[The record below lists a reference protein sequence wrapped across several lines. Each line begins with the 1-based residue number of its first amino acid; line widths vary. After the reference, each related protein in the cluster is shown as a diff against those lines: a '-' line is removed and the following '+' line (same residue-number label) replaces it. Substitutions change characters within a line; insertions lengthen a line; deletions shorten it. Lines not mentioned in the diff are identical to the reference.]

1 MNRTFW
7 SKLVVITSLQP
18 TFKKTCCPGGWWV
31 ADFLKSINPDLATP
45 VWSHLGRAKLKPLW
59 PQEPRPWRET
69 CSHIQMC
76 HWKKLQSRTTQWWR
90 LWWNLLHVH
99 FVKKMIEHEHS
110 NKIRFHHH
118 EDMPCAV
125 PHWTTTWRQTAWGM
139 SLGPRQHIC
148 QPKLFAMIYM
158 LRALCI
164 VLQVFN
170 RDYNVDLTVASK
182 AAYMN
187 EYTRRTPPTA
197 KLDFASLVNDPSFWS
212 SALYLMVMACLNHL
226 RSKHLLAGEHT
237 APENRPS
244 QKESN
249 LLTINFQVF
258 FLFVSG
264 RVIS

>member
-1 MNRTFW
+1 MRCATLDYNLTAN
-7 SKLVVITSLQP
+7 SLRNEL
-18 TFKKTCCPGGWWV
+18 G
-31 ADFLKSINPDLATP
+31 SSAT
-45 VWSHLGRAKLKPLW
+45 HLSTEAL
-59 PQEPRPWRET
+59 
-69 CSHIQMC
+69 
-76 HWKKLQSRTTQWWR
+76 
-90 LWWNLLHVH
+90 
-99 FVKKMIEHEHS
+99 
-110 NKIRFHHH
+110 
-118 EDMPCAV
+118 
-125 PHWTTTWRQTAWGM
+125 
-139 SLGPRQHIC
+139 
-148 QPKLFAMIYM
+148 AMIYM